1 MEKKKLNW
9 ALYLIAQEAMMT
21 GFHEISQKSLS
32 KIQSKLENDVNLEWV
47 TSLQLL
53 SSAENNL
60 AQKEFEIT
68 KSVQLL
74 ISAVRSI
81 ESCSSILKAKF
92 QMEML
97 NLRIEFLEISNQI
110 LVSMNLINQFNEK
123 IDIISKKIFEKLNHS
138 LVKLFY
144 KFEKISTSYFDIDNE
159 GESFIQTQKYLCSIM
174 IRSVSFLI
182 DQTENFK
189 DFQNIEIEGSN
200 SLIEFSNKIDSNLNS
215 NLKLFERCQLLKE
228 IVINILQRKLTIPRY
243 YFQTKSTF
251 NVQLEFE
258 IDNNF
263 YNGKIIQ
270 TTIEKSIVIKA
281 SGLITFP
288 KQIKRNVKSV
298 NIFIST
304 LKDQMII
311 GQPEKLIIE
320 NISNSFSCLYILKF
334 NEVGP
339 FLVSIKISLVDEDD
353 REWETSC
360 ETNIKILVKSQE
372 ITQRLTF
379 L

>member
-1 MEKKKLNW
+1 
-9 ALYLIAQEAMMT
+9 LIAQEAMMT

-47 TSLQLL
+47 TSLQHF

-60 AQKEFEIT
+60 AQKVFEIT

-81 ESCSSILKAKF
+81 ESCSSILKGKF
-92 QMEML
+92 QMETL
-97 NLRIEFLEISNQI
+97 ILRIEFLEISNQI
-110 LVSMNLINQFNEK
+110 LVSMSLINQFNEK
-123 IDIISKKIFEKLNHS
+123 MDIIAQKIFEKWIHS
-138 LVKLFY
+138 LIKLFY
-144 KFEKISTSYFDIDNE
+144 KFEKMSTSYFDIDKE
-159 GESFIQTQKYLCSIM
+159 GEAFIRTQQNLCSIM

-182 DQTENFK
+182 DQRENFK
-189 DFQNIEIEGSN
+189 DFHNIEIESST
-200 SLIEFSNKIDSNLNS
+200 SLIEFSNKIDSHLNS
-215 NLKLFERCQLLKE
+215 NLTLFERCQLLKE

-243 YFQTKSTF
+243 YFQTKSNF
-251 NVQLEFE
+251 NVQIELE

-270 TTIEKSIVIKA
+270 TTIEKSVVIKA

-288 KQIKRNVKSV
+288 SKQIKRNVKSV

-304 LKDQMII
+304 SKDQIII
-311 GQPEKLIIE
+311 GQPEKLVIE
-320 NISNSFSCLYILKF
+320 NNSNSFSSLYILKF
-334 NEVGP
+334 DDVGP
-339 FLVSIKISLVDEDD
+339 YLVSIKISLVDEDD

>member
-1 MEKKKLNW
+1 VV
-9 ALYLIAQEAMMT
+9 T

-228 IVINILQRKLTIPRY
+228 IVINVLQRKLTIPRY